1 MTISPHDQ
9 VVGLGVCVSCEFT
22 FDVST
27 PSQYCRIALI
37 RYSKTNAWH
46 LCRYGIAG
54 LCREDDQWYGISFSD
69 ASSHL
74 KRLMNTFDEQM
85 IESGALRNM
94 WSSYL
99 HADIVNY
106 KRLLDMY
113 RERATC

>member
-1 MTISPHDQ
+1 MTIRQHDQ

-22 FDVST
+22 FEVTTS
-27 PSQYCRIALI
+27 SHYSRIALI
-37 RYSKTNAWH
+37 RYSRTNVWH
-46 LCRYGIAG
+46 ACRYGIAG
-54 LCREDDQWYGISFSD
+54 LCNDQWYGIPFRD

-74 KRLMNTFDEQM
+74 KRLMGIFDEQM
-85 IESGALRNM
+85 IESGAWRNR
-94 WSSYL
+94 WSSNL

>member
-1 MTISPHDQ
+1 MTIRPHDQ
-9 VVGLGVCVSCEFT
+9 VHGLGVCVSCEFT

-27 PSQYCRIALI
+27 TSQYSRIALV
-37 RYSKTNAWH
+37 RYSRTNAWH
-46 LCRYGIAG
+46 VCRYGIAG
-54 LCREDDQWYGISFSD
+54 LCDDQWYGITFSD

-85 IESGALRNM
+85 IKSGGLRDM